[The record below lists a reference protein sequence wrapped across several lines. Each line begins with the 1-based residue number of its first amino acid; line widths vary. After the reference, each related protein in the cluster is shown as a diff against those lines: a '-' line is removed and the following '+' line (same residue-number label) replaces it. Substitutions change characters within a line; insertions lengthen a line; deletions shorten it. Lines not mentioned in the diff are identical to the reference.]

1 MRKTNNN
8 KQKKDLI
15 ALTLV
20 VIMGMSIYFLYSL
33 ISVFP
38 RQIIKAE
45 VSEISLPKISYK
57 SDLYIIA
64 KLNKDKQVSTL
75 SLTQELQGIVEDKT
89 EDKIEDKKN
98 TKESKKETKIKET
111 SQVLEVVEIITGI
124 NNKSNDLSKR
134 TVKNSY
140 QFIDKDKVISN
151 ITFKKFGIIYY
162 NNVKMTYYS
171 DKVLPG
177 GGLNIPG
184 KHYEDNFVVDKDGFI
199 VVASNIKVPKG
210 TIYNTPFGRLA
221 KVYDRCEACN
231 INWIDIYVH

>member
-1 MRKTNNN
+1 MRKTNN
-8 KQKKDLI
+8 KHKKDLI
-15 ALTLV
+15 VLTLV
-20 VIMGMSIYFLYSL
+20 FVMGMSIYFLYSL
-33 ISVFP
+33 ISVSQ
-38 RQIIKAE
+38 RQILKAE
-45 VSEISLPKISYK
+45 VSEIKVSEISLPKIGYK
-57 SDLYIIA
+57 SDLYIID
-64 KLNKDKQVSTL
+64 KLNKDKQVSAL
-75 SLTQELQGIVEDKT
+75 SLTQELQGIVEDK
-89 EDKIEDKKN
+89 DYKSN
-98 TKESKKETKIKET
+98 KESEKEVEIKET
-111 SQVLEVVEIITGI
+111 SQVLEIITGI
-124 NNKSNDLSKR
+124 NNNSNDLSKR

-140 QFIDKDKVISN
+140 QFIDKDKIISN
-151 ITFKKFGIIYY
+151 ITFKKFGVVYY

-199 VVASNIKVPKG
+199 VVASNIKIPKG

>member
-1 MRKTNNN
+1 MRKTNN
-8 KQKKDLI
+8 KHKKDLI

-20 VIMGMSIYFLYSL
+20 FVMGMSIYFLYSL
-33 ISVFP
+33 ISVSQ
-38 RQIIKAE
+38 RQILKAE
-45 VSEISLPKISYK
+45 VSEIKVSEISLPKIGYK
-57 SDLYIIA
+57 SDLYIID
-64 KLNKDKQVSTL
+64 KLNKDKQVSAL
-75 SLTQELQGIVEDKT
+75 SLTQELQGIVEDK
-89 EDKIEDKKN
+89 DYKSN
-98 TKESKKETKIKET
+98 KESEKEVEIKET
-111 SQVLEVVEIITGI
+111 SQVLEIITGI
-124 NNKSNDLSKR
+124 NNNSNDLSKR

-140 QFIDKDKVISN
+140 QFIDKDKIISN
-151 ITFKKFGIIYY
+151 ITFKKFGVVYY

>member
-1 MRKTNNN
+1 M
-8 KQKKDLI
+8 
-15 ALTLV
+15 TLV
-20 VIMGMSIYFLYSL
+20 FVMGMSIYFLYSL
-33 ISVFP
+33 ISVSQ
-38 RQIIKAE
+38 RQILKAE
-45 VSEISLPKISYK
+45 VSEIKVSEISLPKIGYK
-57 SDLYIIA
+57 SDLYIID
-64 KLNKDKQVSTL
+64 KLNKDKQVSAL
-75 SLTQELQGIVEDKT
+75 SLTQELQGIVEDK
-89 EDKIEDKKN
+89 DYKSN
-98 TKESKKETKIKET
+98 KESEKEVEIKET
-111 SQVLEVVEIITGI
+111 SQVLEIITGI
-124 NNKSNDLSKR
+124 NNNSNDLSKR

-140 QFIDKDKVISN
+140 QFIDKDKIISN
-151 ITFKKFGIIYY
+151 ITFKKFGVVYY

-199 VVASNIKVPKG
+199 VVASNIKIPKG

>member
-1 MRKTNNN
+1 
-8 KQKKDLI
+8 
-15 ALTLV
+15 
-20 VIMGMSIYFLYSL
+20 MGMSIYFLYSL
-33 ISVFP
+33 ISVSQ
-38 RQIIKAE
+38 RQILKAE
-45 VSEISLPKISYK
+45 VSEIKVSEISLPKIGYK
-57 SDLYIIA
+57 SDLYIID
-64 KLNKDKQVSTL
+64 KLNKDKQVSAL
-75 SLTQELQGIVEDKT
+75 SLTQELQGIVEDK
-89 EDKIEDKKN
+89 DYKSN
-98 TKESKKETKIKET
+98 KESEKEVEIKET
-111 SQVLEVVEIITGI
+111 SQVLEIITGI
-124 NNKSNDLSKR
+124 NNNSNDLSKR

-140 QFIDKDKVISN
+140 QFIDKDKIISN
-151 ITFKKFGIIYY
+151 ITFKKFGVVYY

-199 VVASNIKVPKG
+199 VVASNIKIPKG